1 MSKEAAEAA
10 ISTKCDFANGA
21 AELWTEPGIL
31 CKEAA
36 EAAISTECDFAN
48 GAAELWTEPGILCK
62 EAAGAAVS
70 TKCDFANGAAELWTE
85 SKRPNIFCQLAGADL
100 SIGIIPPKFKE
111 AKEIDMYISKC

>member
-1 MSKEAAEAA
+1 MLVRFFACLFSWGERPYMSKEAAEAA
-10 ISTKCDFANGA
+10 I
-21 AELWTEPGIL
+21 
-31 CKEAA
+31 
-36 EAAISTECDFAN
+36 
-48 GAAELWTEPGILCK
+48 
-62 EAAGAAVS
+62 S